1 MQDRFESA
9 LKERAASFILP
20 VEPNTVAHIEPLHG
34 PAQIGSRRLNLQV
47 IVVGHQHITVHPHP
61 KTLGQAGNEPAK
73 VLVSRC
79 ISKNHSLFYPAIEDM
94 VPSSFN
100 IQSSR
105 PCHLLQLSPLV
116 AVTSRL
122 ICCLLSL
129 APEINFPYPIFP
141 FLLGVWHDFGTRPNN
156 QATTIFPPSFTV
168 QPPPLPTK

>member
-9 LKERAASFILP
+9 LKERAASFLLP
-20 VEPNTVAHIEPLHG
+20 VEPNTIAHIEPLHG

-100 IQSSR
+100 IQSNP

-122 ICCLLSL
+122 ISCLLTPS
-129 APEINFPYPIFP
+129 
-141 FLLGVWHDFGTRPNN
+141 
-156 QATTIFPPSFTV
+156 PPTYLRLPAF
-168 QPPPLPTK
+168 PLPLG